1 MIPLWTGRHDFP
13 PLRRNPVSI
22 NQIPSSAKKL
32 PNCIQNPALEP
43 ALRRGVEKEVTW
55 QLNHKFY
62 PQFLR
67 AFVRGF
73 PFKLIGRFNSKQPA
87 PKHDQRAPPHALD
100 PRFRKCRFRFRTL
113 RPRI

>member
-43 ALRRGVEKEVTW
+43 ALRRGVEKGVT
-55 QLNHKFY
+55 
-62 PQFLR
+62 
-67 AFVRGF
+67 
-73 PFKLIGRFNSKQPA
+73 
-87 PKHDQRAPPHALD
+87 
-100 PRFRKCRFRFRTL
+100 
-113 RPRI
+113 